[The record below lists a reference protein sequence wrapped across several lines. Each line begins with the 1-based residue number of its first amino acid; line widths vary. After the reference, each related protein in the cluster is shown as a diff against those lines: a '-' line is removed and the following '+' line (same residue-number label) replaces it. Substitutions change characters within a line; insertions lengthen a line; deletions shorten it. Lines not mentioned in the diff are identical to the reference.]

1 MSKYGFA
8 PPRQTQRQKLRNK
21 GYQQL
26 MRESDGTSVFTEA
39 QARKLV
45 NQTHEAG
52 QLAQSVRIAPA
63 DGGEWWVVMYRRK

>member
-1 MSKYGFA
+1 M
-8 PPRQTQRQKLRNK
+8 PPKQSQRQRLKNK

-45 NQTHEAG
+45 NDIHKEG
-52 QLAQSVRIAPA
+52 YLAQSVRIAPA
-63 DGGEWWVVMYRRK
+63 DGGEWWVVMYRANRR